1 MEISVVPDVADVK
14 EALQYGFTA
23 LINGLT
29 YLGLPKN
36 GGCPNV
42 ENYDKPYD
50 FGVFVAIAKM
60 MF

>member
-1 MEISVVPDVADVK
+1 VPDVADVK